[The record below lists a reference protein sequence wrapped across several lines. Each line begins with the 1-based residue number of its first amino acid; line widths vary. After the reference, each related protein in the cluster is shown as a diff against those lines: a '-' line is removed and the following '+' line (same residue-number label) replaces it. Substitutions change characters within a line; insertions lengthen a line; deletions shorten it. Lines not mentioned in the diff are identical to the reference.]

1 MKMEPIGNGD
11 GGQARGDECG
21 DPLTPEKAI
30 HPAFTKGGVR
40 RLSDFTS
47 PSGSS
52 PPREIPPSPSQESPL
67 RNLLINIIL
76 PVIVLNL
83 VSGHGSKPWHL
94 GPVWGLA
101 IAVAM
106 PLAYGV
112 WFFIRTRRANALSI
126 AGMGSVLLTG
136 GITWAAWRP
145 DGSVDESLF
154 TVFAIKEALL
164 PTVIGLCVLLSQCTA
179 TPLIRLFIYN
189 AQVFD
194 IPRIDKAL
202 DSEGTRKE
210 FETALR
216 NAAFVLAGT
225 FVLSGAI
232 IFFLTLYFLGNVD
245 ATVPNAR
252 ELYNKAISKQMFWG
266 FIAIGIPFV
275 LVAGGILVWLLKR
288 LEQLTNL
295 KRRLLMTLR

>member
-1 MKMEPIGNGD
+1 MKMKPFGNGV
-11 GGQARGDECG
+11 GGQARSDESG
-21 DPLTPEKAI
+21 DPLTPENANL
-30 HPAFTKGGVR
+30 PASTKGGVR
-40 RLSDFTS
+40 RLLDFTS
-47 PSGSS
+47 PSGRS
-52 PPREIPPSPSQESPL
+52 PSREIPPSPRQESPL

-94 GPVWGLA
+94 GPVLGLA

-112 WFFIRTRRANALSI
+112 WFFMRTRRANALSI

-145 DGSVDESLF
+145 DGSVDGSLF
-154 TVFAIKEALL
+154 TVFAVKEALL
-164 PTVIGLCVLLSQCTA
+164 PTVIGLCVLLSQWTS
-179 TPLIRLFIYN
+179 TPLIRLFIFN
-189 AQVFD
+189 AQVFE
-194 IPRIDKAL
+194 IPRIDQAL
-202 DSEGTRKE
+202 NSEGTRKE

-225 FVLSGAI
+225 FMLSGAT
-232 IFFLTLYFLGNVD
+232 IFFLTLHFLGAVD
-245 ATVPNAR
+245 ATAPNAR
-252 ELYNKAISKQMFWG
+252 ELYNKAISMQMLWG
-266 FIAIGIPFV
+266 FVAIGIPFV

-288 LEQLTNL
+288 LEQLTRL
-295 KRRLLMTLR
+295 KRHLLMTLR

>member
-1 MKMEPIGNGD
+1 MKPFGNGV
-11 GGQARGDECG
+11 GGQARGDESG
-21 DPLTPEKAI
+21 DPLAPADAN
-30 HPAFTKGGVR
+30 HPASKKGGVR
-40 RLSDFTS
+40 RLPDFTS
-47 PSGSS
+47 PSG
-52 PPREIPPSPSQESPL
+52 RSPSRELPRPSRQESPL

-101 IAVAM
+101 ITVAM

-112 WFFIRTRRANALSI
+112 WFFMRTRRANALSI

-145 DGSVDESLF
+145 DGSVDGSLF
-154 TVFAIKEALL
+154 TVFAAKEALL
-164 PTVIGLCVLLSQCTA
+164 PAVIGICMLLSQWTS
-179 TPLIRLFIYN
+179 TPLVRLFIFN

-194 IPRIDKAL
+194 IPRIDQAL
-202 DSEGTRKE
+202 NSEGTRRE

-225 FVLSGAI
+225 FMLSGAVV
-232 IFFLTLYFLGNVD
+232 FFLTLHFLGDVD
-245 ATVPNAR
+245 ATAPNAR
-252 ELYNKAISKQMFWG
+252 ELYNKALSRQMLWG
-266 FIAIGIPFV
+266 CVAIGIPFV
-275 LVAGGILVWLLKR
+275 LVAGCILVWLLKR
-288 LEQLTNL
+288 LEKLTRL
-295 KRRLLMTLR
+295 KSHVLMALR